1 MHCFNQ
7 TKDVGL
13 VLNPNYDV
21 CKLDAYPYADFS
33 GMYVHDKP
41 TDPVYVKIHAGFI
54 VTFLDFPVL
63 WVSKLQIKTARSTME
78 A

>member
-1 MHCFNQ
+1 MMCVNWTH
-7 TKDVGL
+7 THML
-13 VLNPNYDV
+13 I
-21 CKLDAYPYADFS
+21 FS

-63 WVSKLQIKTARSTME
+63 WVSKLQTKTARSTME